1 MVQTSQN
8 PLIEISRGTGKSR
21 ADHLFTNLRED
32 ILNGRLEPGAKLN
45 IAALR
50 QAYKTGLSPLREAL
64 TRLAA
69 MNLLV
74 QQSQRGFSVPT
85 LEVRE
90 LEDIINLRAEFEGI
104 AAETS
109 VQNGN
114 TEWESEVLAAG
125 HRLKFMGETTY
136 KSRDWEDCHKAFH
149 AILLSRGHSP
159 WRLRFTQQLHD
170 QFDRY
175 RRQAPHDSEIRSI
188 LNEQHYQM
196 VELAL
201 ARNGNALQT
210 LVIDHIRLSAEVAR
224 RCCQQ

>member
-1 MVQTSQN
+1 MEQDRQN
-8 PLIEISRGTGKSR
+8 PLIEMSRSQGKSR
-21 ADHLFTNLRED
+21 TDNLFTNLRED

-50 QAYKTGLSPLREAL
+50 LTYKTGLSPLREAL
-64 TRLAA
+64 ARLAA

-74 QQSQRGFSVPT
+74 QQSQRGFSVPK

-90 LEDIINLRAEFEGI
+90 LEDIINLRTEFEGV

-114 TEWESEVLAAG
+114 TEWESELLAVA

-136 KSRDWEDCHKAFH
+136 KSREWEDCHKAFH

-175 RRQAPHDSEIRSI
+175 RRQAPNDSEIRSI

-201 ARNGNALQT
+201 ERKGRALQA

-224 RCCQQ
+224 RRCLQ